1 MYDLD
6 GFVYLPYFRVRIQG
20 LWKDLQDDNKKNPRR
35 QCHELDGI

>member
-20 LWKDLQDDNKKNPRR
+20 LWKDLQDDKKIHGVS
-35 QCHELDGI
+35 QCHELDGM

>member
-20 LWKDLQDDNKKNPRR
+20 LWKDLQDDKKNPRR